1 MNTSV
6 VRNAARREGKL
17 HECCCSRDD
26 EKWDEQNWEHSIN
39 ERERERSEDISPTGN
54 PFGVTFG
61 ITTKDDIYDAFLLVY
76 GSLSSAAFMSNSGR
90 YPPIFIERV
99 RESKRVRE

>member
-1 MNTSV
+1 M
-6 VRNAARREGKL
+6 GLPKL
-17 HECCCSRDD
+17 GAFN
-26 EKWDEQNWEHSIN
+26 K
-39 ERERERSEDISPTGN
+39 RERKSKEVNCEAFSPTGN
-54 PFGVTFG
+54 TFGFTFG

-76 GSLSSAAFMSNSGR
+76 GSLSSAALMSNSGR

>member
-6 VRNAARREGKL
+6 KVRNAARREGKL
-17 HECCCSRDD
+17 RDCYCSRDD
-26 EKWDEQNWEHSIN
+26 EKWDEQHWEHSIHF
-39 ERERERSEDISPTGN
+39 EREREKEMKT
-54 PFGVTFG
+54 FGVTLG

-90 YPPIFIERV
+90 YPPIFMERV
-99 RESKRVRE
+99 RESERVRE

>member
-1 MNTSV
+1 MKT
-6 VRNAARREGKL
+6 
-17 HECCCSRDD
+17 
-26 EKWDEQNWEHSIN
+26 
-39 ERERERSEDISPTGN
+39 
-54 PFGVTFG
+54 FGVTFG

-99 RESKRVRE
+99 RVRE